1 MKSHLKSPNILQ
13 LIVSCGGTE
22 KSIETNIVNNDDE
35 DDTVETTFIVHD
47 PDIRHTI

>member
-1 MKSHLKSPNILQ
+1 MKSHLKSHNILQ

-22 KSIETNIVNNDDE
+22 KSIETNIVNNDD
-35 DDTVETTFIVHD
+35 DTVETTFIVHD

>member
-22 KSIETNIVNNDDE
+22 KSIETNIDNNDD